1 MPEPSETG
9 AGLADND
16 IVLVAGVRRVT
27 RRQYRERAARAR
39 VLLEALGVGA
49 GDTIGVALRNRPEF
63 FELLA
68 AATALGARS
77 VPIAWRL
84 KHEEVSYLV
93 EDSGAKI
100 VFHDEDS
107 AGQMAGLPAMSITDY
122 ERRLD
127 AIATPDDAAFP
138 DGKFAMQ
145 LYSSGTTGRPKAIE
159 RDFSNVDM
167 KALAPKLQLLNLINF
182 FGLNHPGEVHLICGP
197 LYHSQPIGFGTSALA
212 AGHKVVMMEGG
223 FDAETCLKTIDTEKV
238 TWLTCVPTHLIR
250 MLALPDEV
258 KARYD
263 TSSVKVLMHSAAPCP
278 PEVKQ
283 GAMELFPRDS
293 VWEVYGGTEGALTI
307 ISAHEA
313 RAKPGSVGRAHPPG
327 QELRIMDLEGNV
339 LPPGEVGLIYGQSLL
354 DFRYKD
360 APELDRQTWRDGFF
374 TLGDMGYLD
383 EDGYLFITDRMKDMI
398 ISGGANIYPAEV
410 ERVLFQHPAVAD
422 AAVIGVPDSQWGES
436 VKAIVEPRRQVSEQ
450 EIIAF
455 CRDNMAH
462 YKCPTSVE
470 FVDVFPR
477 DPNGKVRKR
486 ELRERYW
493 ADVGRAV

>member
-1 MPEPSETG
+1 MTAVE
-9 AGLADND
+9 AND
-16 IVLVAGVRRVT
+16 DEIVLVAGPQRVS
-27 RRQYRERAARAR
+27 RGEYRQRVARAR
-39 VLLEALGVGA
+39 VLLQQLGIGQ

-68 AATALGARS
+68 AASGLGARS

-84 KHEEVSYLV
+84 KQDEVRYLV

-100 VFHDEDS
+100 VFHDADS
-107 AGQMAGLPAMSITDY
+107 APQMGGLPAMSIEDY
-122 ERRLD
+122 EARLGQLD
-127 AIATPDDAAFP
+127 APDDAEFP
-138 DGKFAMQ
+138 SGKFDMQ

-167 KALAPKLQLLNLINF
+167 KELAPKLQLLNLINF

-197 LYHSQPIGFGTSALA
+197 LYHSQPIGFGTSALT

-223 FDAETCLKTIDTEKV
+223 FDAETCLKTIDAEKV

-278 PEVKQ
+278 SEVKRA
-283 GAMELFPRDS
+283 AMELFPRDS
-293 VWEVYGGTEGALTI
+293 VWEVYGGTEGAMTI
-307 ISAHEA
+307 ISAAEA

-327 QELRIMDLEGNV
+327 QELRIMDLEGKV
-339 LPPGEVGLIYGQSLL
+339 LAPGEVGLIYGQSLL
-354 DFRYKD
+354 DFRYKG
-360 APELDRQTWRDGFF
+360 APELDNQTWRDGFF

-410 ERVLFQHPAVAD
+410 ERVLFKHPGVAD
-422 AAVIGVPDSQWGES
+422 AAVIGVPDPHWGEK
-436 VKAIVEPRRQVSEQ
+436 VKAIVEPRGTVTEK
-450 EIIAF
+450 ELIDF
-455 CRDNMAH
+455 CRSEIAH
-462 YKCPTSVE
+462 YKCPASID
-470 FVDVFPR
+470 FVAEFPR

-486 ELRERYW
+486 ELRERFW
-493 ADVGRAV
+493 ADAGRAV

>member
-1 MPEPSETG
+1 VEVY
-9 AGLADND
+9 DDD
-16 IVLVAGVRRVT
+16 IVLVAGEQRVS
-27 RRQYRERAARAR
+27 RGQYRDRLARAR
-39 VLLEALGVGA
+39 ILLEQLGIGA
-49 GDTIGVALRNRPEF
+49 GDCIGIALRNRPEF

-68 AATALGARS
+68 AATMLAARS

-84 KHEEVSYLV
+84 KHDEVSYLV

-100 VFHDEDS
+100 VFYDADS
-107 AGQMAGLPAMSITDY
+107 ASQMSGLPAVSIDEY
-122 ERRLD
+122 EKRLREIVPPEP
-127 AIATPDDAAFP
+127 AEFP
-138 DGKFAMQ
+138 TGKFDMQ

-159 RDFSNVDM
+159 RDFSGIDL
-167 KALAPKLQLLNLINF
+167 KALAPKLALLNLINF

-223 FDAETCLKTIDTEKV
+223 FDAETCLATIDRETV

-283 GAMELFPRDS
+283 GAMKLFPQDS

-307 ISAHEA
+307 ISPQEA
-313 RAKPGSVGRAHPPG
+313 RERPGSVGKAYPPG
-327 QELRIMDLEGNV
+327 QELRIMDRDGKV

-354 DFRYKD
+354 NFRYKD
-360 APELDRQTWRDGFF
+360 SPELDQQTWRDGFF
-374 TLGDMGYLD
+374 TIGDMGYLD

-398 ISGGANIYPAEV
+398 ISGGANVYPAEV
-410 ERVLFQHPAVAD
+410 ERVLFQHPGVAD
-422 AAVIGVPDSQWGES
+422 AAVIGVPDAHWGET
-436 VKAIVEPRRQVSEQ
+436 VKAIVEPRGEVTEQ
-450 EIIAF
+450 EIVDF
-455 CRDNMAH
+455 CRERLAH
-462 YKCPTSVE
+462 YKAPTSVE
-470 FVDVFPR
+470 FVSQFPR

-486 ELRERYW
+486 ELRDRYW
-493 ADVGRAV
+493 ADAGRAV